1 MLLSGEVLIQAP
13 RQRVWD
19 YLTDPQQVGQC
30 APGVSSIEVFDE
42 GHKFRATVGIGFGA
56 IMARFVG
63 DAEWLEREAPNLA
76 RLRAHG
82 TAPGGSGADVVGEMR
97 LSDGPDGATHLAW
110 SADVT
115 VLGQLASV
123 ASRLMLP
130 VSQKLVAQF
139 YACTKSKIEAG
150 PAPSPTPSP

>member
-1 MLLSGEVLIQAP
+1 MQLSGEVLILAP

-30 APGVSSIEVFDE
+30 APGVTAVEVFDE
-42 GHKFRATVGIGFGA
+42 GRKFRATVGIGFGT
-56 IMARFVG
+56 IMARFIG
-63 DAEWLEREAPNLA
+63 EAEWLAREAPTLA

-82 TAPGGSGADVVGEMR
+82 TAPGGSAADVTGEMR
-97 LSDGPDGATHLAW
+97 LSDGPEGATLLAW
-110 SADVT
+110 TAEVT

-123 ASRLMLP
+123 ASRLMRP

-139 YACTKSKIEAG
+139 YACTKNRIEAG
-150 PAPSPTPSP
+150 PGPTS